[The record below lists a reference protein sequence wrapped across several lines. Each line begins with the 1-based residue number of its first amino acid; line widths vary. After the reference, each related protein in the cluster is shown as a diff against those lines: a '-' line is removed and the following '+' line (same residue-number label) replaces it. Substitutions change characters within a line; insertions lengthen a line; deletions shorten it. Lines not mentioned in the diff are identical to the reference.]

1 MVQIK
6 LPNGF
11 EFRVPTKRI
20 ICQTNDEKWKPMDA
34 LVTIELRE
42 AYRNGFIPLESFPVD
57 PILFG
62 TIPSD
67 DDNDDWDE
75 NLDNGE
81 ELDNENE

>member
-11 EFRVPTKRI
+11 VLRVPTKRI

-42 AYRNGFIPLESFPVD
+42 MNY
-57 PILFG
+57 PILPDNFIVG
-62 TIPSD
+62 TVPSF